1 MLLRPDCAGAR
12 FLERPALVWLGDVSY
27 SFYCYAMSV
36 LLIMSWALLRIV
48 PASIATQRIA
58 ETRTIPV
65 APRSLVAIEAGTIL
79 KSAHATM
86 SNTDIA

>member
-1 MLLRPDCAGAR
+1 MAMLGFSTNANESRAKKS
-12 FLERPALVWLGDVSY
+12 E
-27 SFYCYAMSV
+27 
-36 LLIMSWALLRIV
+36 
-48 PASIATQRIA
+48 IATQRIA